1 MFHPTHIFIT
11 HMLPASFYWQQT
23 SLEIAQNELYIYL
36 IDSLLPVPNCSQ
48 EREVMSEQK
57 RMVKYT
63 ILYYINI
70 STTILCIRNP

>member
-1 MFHPTHIFIT
+1 MTLT

-48 EREVMSEQK
+48 EGEVMSEQK
-57 RMVKYT
+57 EWLNTLSCIVS
-63 ILYYINI
+63 ISVLQYYV
-70 STTILCIRNP
+70 